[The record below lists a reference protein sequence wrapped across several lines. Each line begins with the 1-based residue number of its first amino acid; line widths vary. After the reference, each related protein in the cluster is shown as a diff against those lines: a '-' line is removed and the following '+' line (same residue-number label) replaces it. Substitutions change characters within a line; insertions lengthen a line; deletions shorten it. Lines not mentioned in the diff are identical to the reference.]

1 MVQACGAQGV
11 RLPEVYFAKRS
22 GESLLDGKQP
32 QMVLAV
38 RAVTL
43 DGAPL
48 PNVQA
53 AVSNA
58 FCVATRRV
66 KGAMKVDFPSMDQ
79 QVSGPCHWCAQCHW

>member
-1 MVQACGAQGV
+1 MAVQVCGGSGLP
-11 RLPEVYFAKRS
+11 LPEVYFAKRS

-43 DGAPL
+43 AGEPL
-48 PNVQA
+48 PYVQA

-66 KGAMKVDFPSMDQ
+66 KGAMKVDIPSMDQ
-79 QVSGPCHWCAQCHW
+79 EVCFILAS